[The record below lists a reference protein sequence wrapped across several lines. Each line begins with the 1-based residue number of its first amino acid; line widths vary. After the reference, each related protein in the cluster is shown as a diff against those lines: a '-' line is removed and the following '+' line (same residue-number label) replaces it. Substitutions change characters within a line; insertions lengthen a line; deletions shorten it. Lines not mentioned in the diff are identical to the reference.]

1 MSEKK
6 HEHVADIS
14 LVLTDGK
21 FDVFVTTKSGW
32 TPEMVSYILGASN
45 EAAKSWR
52 AHNNVE
58 E

>member
-6 HEHVADIS
+6 QEHVADIS

-32 TPEMVSYILGASN
+32 TPEMIAYILDASN
-45 EAAKSWR
+45 ETAKSWR
-52 AHNNVE
+52 ANNNFE